1 MSKLIALLQFLFAL
15 AGYPLGGTIYSD
27 HVGER
32 GHELLRSQARA
43 DAASARFDCQASASG
58 WCHYT
63 LYAAGCQPTAA
74 CAQAPLLRFAVA
86 RGGSRQIAGLDAFRL
101 CVATDAAPLGPDCR
115 SRAGTPSH
123 G

>member
-15 AGYPLGGTIYSD
+15 AGYPLGGTVYSD

-32 GHELLRSQARA
+32 GHETLISEVHTN
-43 DAASARFDCQASASG
+43 AASARFQCQTSASG

-63 LYAAGCQPTAA
+63 LCAAGCQPTAA
-74 CAQAPLLRFAVA
+74 CAQAPLRRFAVA
-86 RGGSRQIAGLDAFRL
+86 RGDSRQIAGLDAFRL
-101 CVATDAAPLGPDCR
+101 CVTTDAAPLGPDCR
-115 SRAGTPSH
+115 SRVGAPSH